1 MFVAAF
7 RFGRRLPLMLL
18 CLVTMVPVF
27 ALPPAVFAAAGG
39 DIAARD
45 TVVKSLEAI
54 WTGKQF
60 DARLKEGQ
68 QELKKMLKAGT
79 LGRTD
84 LRETIKASAL
94 PMMERYVTSRYIL
107 RTAPERFNSVFA
119 PYMKWEEALGLI
131 WKAGLSKAKSSEPML
146 MTIGTLA
153 PSGTPWINVPETV
166 TLPRIAKLSGGKVLA
181 KIYTGG
187 VMGEDT
193 DILRKMDIGQLD
205 GCGCTAL
212 GVLAACPDISALL
225 VPGLFK
231 SYDEVDYIYKKFRKR
246 IDKAFEKRNYIPVA
260 LLDTGFFYIFSKN
273 RITSLAD
280 ARKQKFLT
288 WFGIVETTLDNELG
302 IKPTPVAVPEVVSAL
317 SSGLADTN
325 ISPPT
330 WMLGMQAYQYSNYY
344 LKPPLLYS
352 PAAVVVSTRVRDRLQ
367 KLMGFSDA
375 LADNFMEL
383 IIHEFNVDEQYWRD
397 QVRAYEAKCL
407 KAFETK
413 CGMKAMT
420 LSPADQAEIRRAS
433 TATMEKLAGKA
444 YPKDFLYDILNA
456 LRVYRKT
463 GR

>member
-1 MFVAAF
+1 MFVDAF
-7 RFGRRLPLMLL
+7 RFGRRLPLILL

-27 ALPPAVFAAAGG
+27 ALPPAVFAAAEN
-39 DIAARD
+39 IAAKD

-84 LRETIKASAL
+84 LREAIKTSAL
-94 PMMERYVTSRYIL
+94 PMMERCVTSRYIL

-131 WKAGLSKAKSSEPML
+131 WKAGLSKAKSSAPML
-146 MTIGTLA
+146 ITVGTLA

-166 TLPRIAKLSGGKVLA
+166 TKPRIAKLSGGKVLI

-212 GVLAACPDISALL
+212 GILAACPDVSVFLA
-225 VPGLFK
+225 PGLFK

-260 LLDTGFFYIFSKN
+260 MLDTGFFYIFSKN

-280 ARKQKFLT
+280 VRKQKILT

-352 PAAVVVSTRVRDRLQ
+352 PAAVVVSTRTRDRLQ
-367 KLMGFSDA
+367 KKMGFSDA

-383 IIHEFNVDEQYWRD
+383 VIHEFNVDEQYWRN

-413 CGMKAMT
+413 CGMKAIT
-420 LSPADQAEIRRAS
+420 LSPADQAMIKKAAI
-433 TATMEKLAGKA
+433 ATREKLAGKS
-444 YPKDFLYDILNA
+444 YSKDFLNDILKA
-456 LRVYRKT
+456 LDEYRKT
-463 GR
+463 KH